1 MAKKGMPSFTRGGLP
16 VKTTNPVN
24 AHPKQR
30 KKGDGAGKSFDG
42 GQIAAIVGA
51 GVVTGAVG
59 ALTVGALREGF
70 GGGNGRFG
78 PKGR

>member
-1 MAKKGMPSFTRGGLP
+1 MGKKGMPSFTRGGLP
-16 VKTTNPVN
+16 VKTTNPVH

-30 KKGDGAGKSFDG
+30 KGGEGRGKSFDA
-42 GQIAAIVGA
+42 GQIAAITGA
-51 GVVTGAVG
+51 GIATGALG
-59 ALTVGALREGF
+59 ALTVAVLREGF